1 MSRETCQ
8 TYGCNLIPQKNDKNG
23 KSSRKI
29 VDMRSTKIV
38 TSFIKDNE
46 KLLIL
51 KRSDKVKSMKG
62 LWAGISGMIENNEE
76 PLSRAKIEI
85 FEEAGI
91 TEDKITLIKASEEMK
106 IHSPQYKNHEW
117 EIFPFLFE
125 SSKPTIKLNWENSD
139 FKWINMKELENYE
152 TVPSLQKVLF
162 NLL

>member
-1 MSRETCQ
+1 MH
-8 TYGCNLIPQKNDKNG
+8 
-23 KSSRKI
+23 
-29 VDMRSTKIV
+29 STKIV

-62 LWAGISGMIENNEE
+62 LWAGISGIIEKNEE
-76 PLSRAKIEI
+76 PLKRAKIEI
-85 FEEAGI
+85 FEEVGI
-91 TEDKITLIKASEEMK
+91 TEDMITLVRSAEEMK
-106 IHSPQYKNHEW
+106 INSPQYKNHEW

-125 SSKPTIKLNWENSD
+125 AKNPIIKLNWENSD
-139 FKWINMKELENYE
+139 FKWINVEELENYD